1 MSVAELETY
10 LTLQELADRQR
21 VTVNTIRSRIKRG
34 QAPRITKIGGKVL
47 FAVSDVIAYERAA
60 RREASA

>member
-21 VTVNTIRSRIKRG
+21 VTINTIRSRIKRG
-34 QAPRITKIGGKVL
+34 QAPRVTKIGGKVL
-47 FAVSDVIAYERAA
+47 FAVSDVAEYERQ